1 MKSMIYVLARTV
13 SGAILTFNT
22 KAQSGRN
29 SELYCEL
36 VRVQQSPIS
45 LPAIP
50 HLPEAHV
57 L

>member
-45 LPAIP
+45 LPTIP
-50 HLPEAHV
+50 HLPEAQV